1 MTNFHQLLYICTY
14 ALLRIISDCFIN
26 DDEKKNTRHTNENVE
41 RKKIQKRKKYNRRK
55 LMETKPYI
63 TNQRN
68 KRHIS

>member
-41 RKKIQKRKKYNRRK
+41 RKKYKNEKNIIGGN
-55 LMETKPYI
+55 
-63 TNQRN
+63 
-68 KRHIS
+68 